1 MSSIFD
7 KVGSALE
14 AGAKGAVDNLLTPT
28 PKTSS
33 APSQAFAASV
43 TGSASPSW
51 EKYAL
56 PAAGVVA
63 AVVVLSLVL
72 RKK

>member
-14 AGAKGAVDNLLTPT
+14 AGAKGAVDNLLTPK
-28 PKTSS
+28 PS

>member
-14 AGAKGAVDNLLTPT
+14 AGAKGAVDNLLTP
-28 PKTSS
+28 KTSS
-33 APSQAFAASV
+33 APSQAFAATMS
-43 TGSASPSW
+43 SPSPSW

-56 PAAGVVA
+56 PAAGMVA